1 MIQNRLNKSQGV
13 QSKEA
18 LSMER
23 RAFLKT
29 GVGFAAASVLTPHH
43 LTLKSDEKP
52 DLVVVNGGEPADLIR
67 SAVDALGGMERFVSK
82 GDIVVLKANIS
93 WDRVPA
99 QAATTNPDVV
109 AEVTRLCLNAGAKR
123 VKVFDRTLN
132 EPMRCYKRS
141 GIEKAAKEAGADVHH
156 VYDRKFKTVSFP
168 EGELI
173 KSWELYDEVLEAD
186 VIINLPIAKHHS
198 IGGMS
203 LGMKNL
209 MGFLGGNR
217 GKFHRDFEIKIT
229 DLNTRIKP
237 NLTILDAYRMLLRN
251 GPSGGNLADVREM
264 KTVAAGVDPVAV
276 DSYGATLFEFNPAT
290 VAFLN
295 EANGR
300 GLGELDLNKLTIKNI
315 SLS

>member
-1 MIQNRLNKSQGV
+1 MK
-13 QSKEA
+13 
-18 LSMER
+18 R
-23 RAFLKT
+23 REFLK
-29 GVGFAAASVLTPHH
+29 GSVGIAAASVLTPGH
-43 LTLKSDEKP
+43 LSFSQSSSP
-52 DLVVVNGGEPADLIR
+52 DIVIVKEGPPADLVKK
-67 SAVDALGGMERFVSK
+67 AVEELGGMGKFVSK

-109 AEVTRLCLNAGAKR
+109 AEVVKLCLDAGAKR

-141 GIEKAAKEAGADVHH
+141 GIEAAAKEAGADVHY

-173 KSWELYDEVLEAD
+173 KSWELYDEVLDAD
-186 VIINLPIAKHHS
+186 CLINLPIAKHHS

-217 GKFHRDFEIKIT
+217 GKFHRDFEKKIT

-237 NLTILDAYRMLLRN
+237 DLTILDAYRMLLRN
-251 GPSGGNLADVREM
+251 GPSGGNLADVVET
-264 KTVAAGVDPVAV
+264 KTVAAGTDPVAL
-276 DSYGATLFEFNPAT
+276 DSYGATLFKMEPST
-290 VAFLN
+290 VAFIQ
-295 EANGR
+295 EAHQR
-300 GLGELDLNKLTIKNI
+300 GLGEMDLSKLTLKTV
-315 SLS
+315 SLTS